1 MSNVKTVL
9 IASTSNSIV
18 GLTVSYL
25 KESGVC
31 DYSVVGVLNDIELK
45 ACLQMAKPEYLF
57 IEGGFYQGATPD
69 ELLLIVKKNVRL
81 KVFVF
86 DFHEYPDYF
95 LKSIFRAGVEGFLD
109 MRQEKSALMQDLK
122 RALTGKEVIPKQ
134 FEGMNFAYLPAQDC
148 NLTSRDMEF
157 VHLIIC
163 GYMDREIAE
172 YLHLKLQT
180 VKNRRKA
187 LYEKLHAVNV
197 LDFLRQVI
205 IKGVIELDEF
215 LHR

>member
-95 LKSIFRAGVEGFLD
+95 LKSIFRAGVEGFFGYAAGEIRPYAGL
-109 MRQEKSALMQDLK
+109 EKS
-122 RALTGKEVIPKQ
+122 V
-134 FEGMNFAYLPAQDC
+134 
-148 NLTSRDMEF
+148 
-157 VHLIIC
+157 
-163 GYMDREIAE
+163 DRERGYPKTI
-172 YLHLKLQT
+172 
-180 VKNRRKA
+180 
-187 LYEKLHAVNV
+187 
-197 LDFLRQVI
+197 
-205 IKGVIELDEF
+205 
-215 LHR
+215 